1 MRFYRYLLQSGERIF
16 DFFLNFVSIY
26 LAYSAAHL
34 WSGREWGLE
43 TATIIIESLL
53 VCLASVFLYSYHN
66 VYEPMRTRKIY
77 YFLGR
82 IFFVNAEVG
91 ALIVAVVLWLRR
103 DSAGYFWL
111 IRWIVLSAVFSA
123 VVLMTKKIIMM
134 TILHGLRSNQ
144 KNIKYIL
151 VVTDS
156 QEMVDGYLEEIHRN
170 PQYGYSVIG
179 YIGNLNVVGLPHL
192 GTTADLD
199 HVVKE
204 FRPDE
209 VVMAFDTVRKKVIS
223 KYISICDDNCVK
235 VMFVP
240 SVCGYFKA
248 PRQITQVGNLPM
260 IDIRS
265 NPLDNL
271 TNQMIKRSMDIVLS
285 LFLIAL
291 TSPLMLF
298 TAIGVKLSSPG
309 PILFRQRRVGKDN
322 REFTMYKFRSMKV
335 NADQQTGWSNENDDR
350 KTRFGAFIRKFA
362 LDELPQFYNVLIGDM
377 SLVGPR
383 PEVPFYVEKFRKE
396 IPLYMLKHTLRPGIT
411 GLAQIKGLRGDTSI
425 QARIEEDINYIENW
439 TFWGDIRILLL
450 TPFHA
455 INRHERY
462 VEREEKEAQRKEA
475 LEQRRY
481 VRGHASQIPEETR
494 QQTEEKPAETVPA
507 KKAEQAEKAEP
518 TAPVTDE
525 NEKREGKDEP
535 KATPTVAPVSE
546 VEKSSEKP
554 TEKTTEKQTVKP
566 TAPAGGP
573 VEESLDDAV
582 RTPNAEQ
589 LIPAEETPAEE
600 AVTDRFVTAAADVA
614 PVATE
619 GFHPTEAVNSLGEK
633 KVTPAENTHEN
644 P

>member
-1 MRFYRYLLQSGERIF
+1 MSAVGMMKVYRYLLQSGERIF
-16 DFFLNFVSIY
+16 DFFLNFISIY
-26 LAYSAAHL
+26 LGYYAVHL
-34 WSGREWGLE
+34 WSAREWG
-43 TATIIIESLL
+43 IESTALIFETVL

-66 VYEPMRTRKIY
+66 VYEPMRTKRVY

-82 IFFVNAEVG
+82 IFFVNATL
-91 ALIVAVVLWLRR
+91 AAVLSGIAFWLHH
-103 DSAGYFWL
+103 DGNSHL
-111 IRWIVLSAVFSA
+111 IRWILLSATVSA
-123 VVLMTKKIIMM
+123 VVIMTKKIIMM
-134 TILHGLRSNQ
+134 TILHGLRSNR

-199 HVVKE
+199 HVLKE

-223 KYISICDDNCVK
+223 KYISICDDNCIK

-248 PRQITQVGNLPM
+248 PRQISQVGNLPL

-271 TNQMIKRSMDIVLS
+271 SNQMMKRAMDIVVS
-285 LFLIAL
+285 LVLIIV

-298 TAIGVKLSSPG
+298 TAIGVKISSPG
-309 PILFRQRRVGKDN
+309 PILFKQRRVGKDN

-335 NADQQTGWSNENDDR
+335 NTDQQTGWSNENDDR

-362 LDELPQFYNVLIGDM
+362 LDELPQFYNVLLGDM

-455 INRHERY
+455 INRHEKY
-462 VEREEKEAQRKEA
+462 VEREKEDAQRLQA
-475 LEQRRY
+475 LETRTY
-481 VRGHASQIPEETR
+481 VRGHASYMTAYPLEDSREAANGNAEKVI
-494 QQTEEKPAETVPA
+494 EEKPAATVSIPS
-507 KKAEQAEKAEP
+507 AEP
-518 TAPVTDE
+518 KSARSDVT
-525 NEKREGKDEP
+525 
-535 KATPTVAPVSE
+535 VSE
-546 VEKSSEKP
+546 KDVLQMSVEQTAENPSVSERASSAEP
-554 TEKTTEKQTVKP
+554 SENGQVP
-566 TAPAGGP
+566 D
-573 VEESLDDAV
+573 EEAV
-582 RTPNAEQ
+582 RTPNAED
-589 LIPAEETPAEE
+589 LIPAEETPAEV
-600 AVTDRFVTAAADVA
+600 AVTDRFVTAASATSTV
-614 PVATE
+614 TE
-619 GFHPTEAVNSLGEK
+619 GFYPKDPVNSLGEK
-633 KVTPAENTHEN
+633 IPVPEENKDVD

>member
-1 MRFYRYLLQSGERIF
+1 MKVYRYILQSGERIL
-16 DFFLNFVSIY
+16 DFFLNFVAIY
-26 LAYSAAHL
+26 LGYYAVHL
-34 WSGREWGLE
+34 WSAREWS
-43 TATIIIESLL
+43 IEGTTLIFEMVL

-66 VYEPMRTRKIY
+66 VYEPMRTKKIY

-82 IFFVNAEVG
+82 ILFVNFE
-91 ALIVAVVLWLRR
+91 LSAVLSLLAFWLRGTN
-103 DSAGYFWL
+103 DNKFFL
-111 IRWIVLSAVFSA
+111 IRWILLSATVSA
-123 VVLMTKKIIMM
+123 VLVMTKKIIMM

-151 VVTDS
+151 IVTDS

-179 YIGNLNVVGLPHL
+179 YIGNLNIVGLPHL

-199 HVVKE
+199 HVLKE

-223 KYISICDDNCVK
+223 KYISVCDDNCIK
-235 VMFVP
+235 VLFVP

-248 PRQITQVGNLPM
+248 QRQISQVGNLPL

-271 TNQMIKRSMDIVLS
+271 SNQMIKRAMDIALS
-285 LFLIAL
+285 LALLVL

-309 PILFRQRRVGKDN
+309 PILFKQRRVGKDN
-322 REFTMYKFRSMKV
+322 REFTIYKFRSMKV
-335 NADQQTGWSNENDDR
+335 NSEQQTGWSNENDDR
-350 KTRFGAFIRKFA
+350 KTRFGTFIRKFA

-383 PEVPFYVEKFRKE
+383 PEVPYYVEQFRKE

-439 TFWGDIRILLL
+439 SFWGDIRILLL

-455 INRHERY
+455 INRHEKY
-462 VEREEKEAQRKEA
+462 VEREERDAERLQA
-475 LEQRRY
+475 LKKRTY
-481 VRGHASQIPEETR
+481 VRGHASIIPLEEPETPVAPIQKDFEGRESVSEREPVQIL
-494 QQTEEKPAETVPA
+494 EEKV
-507 KKAEQAEKAEP
+507 
-518 TAPVTDE
+518 E
-525 NEKREGKDEP
+525 NP
-535 KATPTVAPVSE
+535 
-546 VEKSSEKP
+546 
-554 TEKTTEKQTVKP
+554 EKTADVSSDLG
-566 TAPAGGP
+566 ADVSNSSSSSVA
-573 VEESLDDAV
+573 SSDLDDDTV
-582 RTPNAEQ
+582 RTPNAES
-589 LIPAEETPAEE
+589 LIPAEETPAEDT
-600 AVTDRFVTAAADVA
+600 VTDRFVAAANPSIA
-614 PVATE
+614 ATE
-619 GFHPTEAVNSLGEK
+619 GFHPTESVNSLGEK
-633 KVTPAENTHEN
+633 IPVQEAEHDE

>member
-1 MRFYRYLLQSGERIF
+1 MRVYRYLLQSGERIF
-16 DFFLNFVSIY
+16 DFFLSFVSIY
-26 LAYSAAHL
+26 FSYYAVHL
-34 WSGREWGLE
+34 WSSREWTIDG
-43 TATIIIESLL
+43 TALIFEIVL
-53 VCLASVFLYSYHN
+53 VCLVAVFLYSYHN
-66 VYEPMRTRKIY
+66 VYEPMRTKRIY
-77 YFLGR
+77 FFLGR
-82 IFFVNAEVG
+82 IFLVNAILAAV
-91 ALIVAVVLWLRR
+91 LSVVAFWLRH
-103 DSAGYFWL
+103 DSDFWL
-111 IRWIVLSAVFSA
+111 VRWILLSAAVSA
-123 VVLMTKKIIMM
+123 VVSMTKKVIMM
-134 TILHGLRSNQ
+134 TILHGLRSNR

-199 HVVKE
+199 HVLKE

-209 VVMAFDTVRKKVIS
+209 VIMAFDTVRKKVIS

-248 PRQITQVGNLPM
+248 PRQISQVGNLPM

-265 NPLDNL
+265 NPLDNIS
-271 TNQMIKRSMDIVLS
+271 NQMMKRAMDIVIS
-285 LFLIAL
+285 LALIIV

-309 PILFRQRRVGKDN
+309 PILFKQRRVGKDN

-335 NADQQTGWSNENDDR
+335 NTDQQTGWSNENDDR

-383 PEVPFYVEKFRKE
+383 PEVPFYVEKFRRE

-455 INRHERY
+455 INRHEKY
-462 VEREEKEAQRKEA
+462 VEREAQDAKRLQA
-475 LEQRRY
+475 LEKRTY
-481 VRGHASQIPEETR
+481 VRNYAAQ
-494 QQTEEKPAETVPA
+494 PAETAEEAPQTTPAKALPSVPA
-507 KKAEQAEKAEP
+507 DIPAE
-518 TAPVTDE
+518 APPRGEAV
-525 NEKREGKDEP
+525 
-535 KATPTVAPVSE
+535 
-546 VEKSSEKP
+546 VEKSS
-554 TEKTTEKQTVKP
+554 
-566 TAPAGGP
+566 
-573 VEESLDDAV
+573 VEEEKKEPENELTDGDDFEEKIV
-582 RTPNAEQ
+582 RTPNAEK

-600 AVTDRFVTAAADVA
+600 AVTDLFVTAAADAA
-614 PVATE
+614 PIATE
-619 GFHPTEAVNSLGEK
+619 GFQPKDPVNSLGEK
-633 KVTPAENTHEN
+633 TSAPEDNEHAD